1 MAVTPAEELHFDEDD
16 LSVATTQM
24 TTLTAAAGGWINFSP
39 EVEPGHELPPRSFGA
54 VIFSSRGEPVPL
66 ATWSAPE
73 APGGNTTIGI
83 QHGTGPKAL
92 ARLAERNLPLPPGW
106 WKRSD
111 HPRRG
116 LVVTVPGAADPEDVI
131 WWLLAACHAL
141 CVAPLTGAWQARV
154 FRP

>member
-16 LSVATTQM
+16 LSSVADQITALTT
-24 TTLTAAAGGWINFSP
+24 ARAGWINFSP

-54 VIFSSRGEPVPL
+54 IIFSSRGEPVPL

-73 APGGNTTIGI
+73 EPGGAATIGI
-83 QHGTGPKAL
+83 QHGAGPRAL
-92 ARLAERNLPLPPGW
+92 AQLTERDLALPAGW

-116 LVVTVPGAADPEDVI
+116 LVVTVPPEADPEDVV
-131 WWLLAACHAL
+131 WWLLAASHAL
-141 CVAPLTGAWQARV
+141 CAAPLTGSWLAKV